1 MKKRIF
7 TIGCIA
13 TVAILMALVGSAILT
28 PPLHTTT
35 TTKLIPVANSDGLYE
50 KAITD
55 FVESGSATMEITTLQ
70 QLYTNGE
77 VLTEQTHQSLSYRGY
92 NTEELIATNKEL
104 LKIGEHTVEIFE
116 SFSSGTAYVTIDQN
130 NFSASYSAQEYQR
143 RLIPAVLFDSA
154 LYKSVEIYN
163 NNSEYLLYFRHP
175 TNAESWAVKSDW
187 EFADAQGFASIDHNG
202 NLLKSAY
209 SITYQHLVLG
219 EVKDVLHFTVYI
231 DYKPAAAE
239 IQLTED
245 PSEYTRISYLDGP
258 RMLEKASGYLLQAG
272 NVSAHYSDRIFCQAF
287 GDERTKSI
295 SLFTADSNN
304 FSARID
310 TETVLTNTGRVG
322 DVTRHTHN
330 ELFVDGVYTIRA
342 DQGESTQNTNLTS
355 ETIKNYCKDQ
365 LVSTIMMPQDI
376 MNTEISDIENTLKI
390 VITPSEAFAALVS
403 SNACQTLYQKPALLN
418 ELATNST
425 TEKLECYL
433 IVDKYTNLPISSGI
447 EFSGLYTIEG
457 IPYNLQYKADQSYNI
472 ASTDAQKQINEA
484 AGQ

>member
-13 TVAILMALVGSAILT
+13 TVAILMALVGSVILPASTSSGTAI
-28 PPLHTTT
+28 
-35 TTKLIPVANSDGLYE
+35 KLIPVTGKNDMYE
-50 KAITD
+50 SAIVG
-55 FVESGSATMEITTLQ
+55 FVDSGVATMEITTIQ
-70 QLYTNGE
+70 QLVTNGE
-77 VLTEQTHQSLSYRGY
+77 VFSERTQKSLSYRGY
-92 NTEELIATNKEL
+92 NTEQLIAASNEL
-104 LKIGEHTVEIFE
+104 LQIGEHSVEISEAFT
-116 SFSSGTAYVTIDQN
+116 SGTAYVTIDRS
-130 NFSASYSAQEYQR
+130 NFSASYSAQEYQK
-143 RLIPAVLFDSA
+143 RLIPAALIDSA
-154 LYKSVEIYN
+154 LYRTIDIYDN
-163 NNSEYLLYFRHP
+163 TREYLLYFKHP
-175 TNAESWAVKSDW
+175 TSVENWAVKSDW

-209 SITYQHLVLG
+209 SITYQHLILG

-403 SNACQTLYQKPALLN
+403 SNACQTLYQKPAILN

-447 EFSGLYTIEG
+447 EFSGLYAIEG